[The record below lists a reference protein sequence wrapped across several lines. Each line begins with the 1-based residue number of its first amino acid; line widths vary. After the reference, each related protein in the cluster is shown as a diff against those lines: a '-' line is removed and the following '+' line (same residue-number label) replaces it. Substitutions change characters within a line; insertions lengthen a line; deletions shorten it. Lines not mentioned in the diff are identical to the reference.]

1 MKLWK
6 SLSATFISA
15 FHHPRLWLLQFL
27 GNALIILIFLLW
39 LRIPDAYWWQLFF
52 QALIAIV
59 LVAGSLLL
67 HGGTLDYY
75 SDLGNDPKAGLGTA
89 FKKALTWKRLL
100 ALLLSVV
107 VFCVLF
113 YIARKLNDYQ
123 YQLPGYLRSEFPA
136 WLRRNISEPAMDNLY
151 AGFVFVVRWI
161 VVPALVLPLCL
172 LCATVGFGGFIRFR
186 EWWRTFR
193 SLGFWIVL
201 VLAAVIGI
209 YCTGKILDWKL
220 DPKTATLG
228 GEKIW
233 LGFRLVVI
241 YLLALF
247 SWLWVCCMMVRARRQ
262 PDPPPAE
269 SQKAAA

>member
-52 QALIAIV
+52 QVMIALLIV
-59 LVAGSLLL
+59 VGALWL
-67 HGGTLDYY
+67 HGGTLNYY
-75 SDLGNDPKAGLGTA
+75 SGVSSDVKAGLGEA
-89 FKKALTWKRLL
+89 FKKTLKHLPAF
-100 ALLLSVV
+100 AVSVL
-107 VFCVLF
+107 VFGVLF
-113 YIARKLNDYQ
+113 YFAGKLDNYQ
-123 YQLPGYLRSEFPA
+123 YEFPGYLRSEFPA
-136 WLRRNISEPAMDNLY
+136 WLRRHISEPTMDNLY

-161 VVPALVLPLCL
+161 VVPALALPLCL
-172 LCATVGFGGFIRFR
+172 LCVTAGFGGFIRFR

-220 DPKTATLG
+220 DPKTASLG
-228 GEKIW
+228 GEKVW
-233 LGFRLVVI
+233 LGFRLLVI
-241 YLLALF
+241 YILALF